1 MEAVR
6 FSRDRS
12 RMDGSI
18 YYESEIIGTVC
29 PIKMGEVEKGIGIGK
44 RNFLEIKF
52 SNGKVIWVMEY
63 RSG

>member
-18 YYESEIIGTVC
+18 DDESEVLGTVC
-29 PIKMGEVEKGIGIGK
+29 PIEVKGVEKGIGIGK
-44 RNFLEIKF
+44 KSFSEIKF

>member
-1 MEAVR
+1 MDAVR

-18 YYESEIIGTVC
+18 GDESKVLGTVR
-29 PIKMGEVEKGIGIGK
+29 PIEIGGVEKGIGIGK
-44 RNFLEIKF
+44 RSFLEIKF

>member
-18 YYESEIIGTVC
+18 NDESEIVGTVC
-29 PIKMGEVEKGIGIGK
+29 PIEVEEVEKGIGIGK
-44 RNFLEIKF
+44 RSFLEIKF
-52 SNGKVIWVMEY
+52 SNGKAIWVMEY